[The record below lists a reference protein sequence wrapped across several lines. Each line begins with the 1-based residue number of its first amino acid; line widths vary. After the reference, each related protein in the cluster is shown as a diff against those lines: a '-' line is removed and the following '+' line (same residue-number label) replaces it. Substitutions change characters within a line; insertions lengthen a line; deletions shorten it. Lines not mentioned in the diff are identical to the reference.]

1 MPISRLMLVLL
12 VLGSCACSSA
22 PEIPAD
28 QVARMGVENGVMA
41 AAEASEET
49 GVLET
54 HIRYNPARCECPDYE
69 VFLYGGWKRV
79 FLTGPL
85 NTVSEL
91 QNRMTSRSL
100 EIARVSGRLTDTTRL
115 SRENVRFEVFEL
127 E

>member
-1 MPISRLMLVLL
+1 MPSSKLILFLL
-12 VLGSCACSSA
+12 VLGSYACSSA

-28 QVARMGVENGVMA
+28 QVARMGVENGVVA
-41 AAEASEET
+41 AAEASEDIGVVET
-49 GVLET
+49 K
-54 HIRYNPARCECPDYE
+54 IRYNPARCECPDYE

-91 QNRMTSRSL
+91 QNRMTSKSL
-100 EIARVSGRLTDTTRL
+100 EIARVSGRLTDATRL